1 MEYNILKI
9 VITGGCGFIGSHL
22 AEYWAS
28 QNAEIHVIDNLR
40 SGDKANLT
48 GIPNVTHHFGSITD
62 KELICKVI
70 EGADYVFNF
79 AALVSVPESVEKPM
93 ECIDINAKGLIN
105 LLEAAKKHNVKKLVH
120 SSSAAVYGD
129 DAELPNRISLR
140 PNPKSPYGITKLDGE
155 YYCNFYR
162 GEFGVNA
169 VSLRYFNVF
178 GPRQNPKSQY
188 AAAVPIFI
196 SKAIAN
202 EEITIYGDGEQTRDF
217 IFVKDI
223 VKANVLAATTP
234 EAKGVYNVANGKT
247 LTINNLAKKIIEITN
262 SESKIVYKPER
273 AGDIKYSLAAIDETI
288 DELGFTPSEN
298 LDNELKQTIEYFI
311 NNGA

>member
-1 MEYNILKI
+1 MKI